1 MALQR
6 PTTQINRVSPS
17 LSNSSSVASF
27 ILPKVRNSK
36 CLIGVFLEIDVENY
50 FTQFG
55 KVVYV
60 AIMRDKNTGRSRG
73 FAFVTFETHSVEA
86 LHALK

>member
-1 MALQR
+1 MDHR
-6 PTTQINRVSPS
+6 RTVTQILPVSPS
-17 LSNSSSVASF
+17 SSSSSQEASSTQQ
-27 ILPKVRNSK
+27 KVINLNF
-36 CLIGVFLEIDVENY
+36 LIGVFIEIDVENY

>member
-1 MALQR
+1 MALRR
-6 PTTQINRVSPS
+6 PASQINKVSPS
-17 LSNSSSVASF
+17 LSNSSLEESF
-27 ILPKVRNSK
+27 ILPKVRNSN

-73 FAFVTFETHSVEA
+73 FAFVTFETHSVDA

>member
-1 MALQR
+1 MDRRRTVTQTLQ
-6 PTTQINRVSPS
+6 VSPS
-17 LSNSSSVASF
+17 LSSSSWEASSTQQ
-27 ILPKVRNSK
+27 KVKNLNF
-36 CLIGVFLEIDVENY
+36 LIGVFIEIDVENY